1 MRCVGT
7 VVRGIRTPI
16 IKENDDLA
24 NIVVDSL
31 IKASKNEGF
40 SFKDKSIVAITE
52 AVVGISE
59 GNYVTVNDIKED
71 IERKFEVKEIGLVY
85 PILSRNRFS
94 LILKGIAR
102 AMDKI
107 TILLSFP
114 SDEVGNGIL
123 DESLLEKYGY
133 NVTNIITDSE
143 YEKLFSSYVHP
154 FTGINMVKYY
164 KELIEKEN
172 CKVEFV
178 FSNNPKDIL
187 KYEKNILTC
196 DIHSRYKT
204 KKILETNGA
213 NKIYGLYEI
222 MSSAINNSGCN
233 PTYGLLGSN
242 KSTEERLKLFP
253 KTGEELVLKI
263 QKILKTNY
271 KWIIFFICL
280 ILFLAIAEDVFTK
293 ELIRGDTIGYELV
306 NTYLIRDS
314 LTPFAKIIT
323 WFGSPICLILITIL
337 LFVLIKNKKI
347 GLLITINLVAITILN
362 QLLKFILQRPR
373 PEEFRVINETGYSF
387 PSGHSMISA
396 AVYGLLIYLIYKNIK
411 NKHQKNR
418 P

>member
-263 QKILKTNY
+263 QKILKEKTGKDIEVMIY
-271 KWIIFFICL
+271 GDGAFKDPVGKIWE
-280 ILFLAIAEDVFTK
+280 LADPVVSPAYTK
-293 ELIRGDTIGYELV
+293 GLVGTPNEIKLKYISDNEFANLKGEELKKAVKEE
-306 NTYLIRDS
+306 
-314 LTPFAKIIT
+314 
-323 WFGSPICLILITIL
+323 
-337 LFVLIKNKKI
+337 IKNKNEDLK
-347 GLLITINLVAITILN
+347 GSLKSLGTTPRRYTDLLGSLCDLTSGSGDKGT
-362 QLLKFILQRPR
+362 P
-373 PEEFRVINETGYSF
+373 VIYIEGYFDNYSDE
-387 PSGHSMISA
+387 
-396 AVYGLLIYLIYKNIK
+396 
-411 NKHQKNR
+411 
-418 P
+418 